1 MLNTRVGFGLLVVL
15 APAAW
20 AGVHVPVPEAA
31 NVVLKCALPDPAQ
44 IAYIQTTDLSGAPCE
59 GEAKLSTLGQVALGD
74 ETVIPANA
82 PTLLLVG
89 NTIVQGAFR
98 NTGQDWLKVGFSG
111 GLEFTLAPAEGGYV
125 GPILEGPPKTHGWQC
140 VCTCSTGGASATVTY
155 DCGPICSAE
164 GDQCRSADGSECWFH
179 PDGPGVEGWIEGT
192 LSECYERLVPHVEPC
207 ASLRYRVSPQD
218 SSILVRCVHQGIS
231 PLFGRFE
238 DVRGG
243 FYFFPRC
250 GFVMISAAADSLRT
264 GDPERDRLLAGPDF
278 LNASEHPRIEYR
290 ARRVVPGADGTFHV
304 HGDLTIAGV
313 RRPVTVRAEMTGEGA
328 TADGEYRAGVYAVL
342 PISRKEFGLAK
353 SLDVFGDEVEII
365 VALHGVLVRD

>member
-1 MLNTRVGFGLLVVL
+1 MLNTRVGIGLLLVL

-44 IAYIQTTDLSGAPCE
+44 IAYIQTTDSSGTPCE
-59 GEAKLSTLGQVALGD
+59 GEPKLSTLGQVTLGD

-89 NTIVQGAFR
+89 NTIVQGAFQ
-98 NTGQDWLKVGFSG
+98 NTGQDWLKVGFSN
-111 GLEFTLAPAEGGYV
+111 GLEFTLAPAEGGYI

-140 VCTCSTGGASATVTY
+140 VCTCSADPGPSQTVTY
-155 DCGPICSAE
+155 DCGAGCSAE
-164 GDQCRSADGSECWFH
+164 GDQCRSAAGSECWFD
-179 PDGPGVEGWIEGT
+179 PDGRGVEGWIEGT

-207 ASLRYRVSPQD
+207 VSLRYRVSPED
-218 SSILVRCVHQGIS
+218 SSILVRCQYQGIS

-243 FYFFPRC
+243 FLFDPRC
-250 GFVMISAAADSLRT
+250 GFVTISAAADSLRT
-264 GDPERDRLLAGPDF
+264 GNPERDRLLAGPDF

-290 ARRVVPGADGTFHV
+290 ARRTVPSADGTFHV

-313 RRPVTVRAEMTGEGA
+313 QRPVTVRAEITGVGN
-328 TADGEYRAGVYAVL
+328 RSGVYAVV

-365 VALHGVLVRD
+365 VALQGVLVRD